1 MWNGLG
7 EEIWDQSSLEALS
20 AGSLIVLSNTCLGG
34 TWNSVKWG
42 GGGNLENHFSFLDL
56 HVFICGLR
64 RRHEKLFRKVQTK
77 ILQTDE
83 ETMTSYLMSLF
94 PVQQCAQTACASK
107 IILQPHFLKR
117 GLPKSQHGSWERTP
131 CSIPGR
137 ARSELDPG
145 PGHSSSATEPSL
157 EPKTYPK
164 IPQAAG
170 RRGWISLL
178 VYKWHILCSLNYF
191 KKHTIPG
198 KFSGT

>member
-20 AGSLIVLSNTCLGG
+20 PGRLIVLSNTCLGG

-64 RRHEKLFRKVQTK
+64 RWHEKLFRKFQTK

-83 ETMTSYLMSLF
+83 ETMTSYLVSLLS
-94 PVQQCAQTACASK
+94 VQQCAQTACASK

-117 GLPKSQHGSWERTP
+117 GLPQVPAWQLRKNPMLHPRNGAFRIRPRHWTQLQ
-131 CSIPGR
+131 CNR
-137 ARSELDPG
+137 A
-145 PGHSSSATEPSL
+145 
-157 EPKTYPK
+157 
-164 IPQAAG
+164 
-170 RRGWISLL
+170 
-178 VYKWHILCSLNYF
+178 
-191 KKHTIPG
+191 
-198 KFSGT
+198 FSGTKGIHKNPTSSRKKRLNFSVSI